1 MEWIKDIEIVMEW
14 LKDIAIVIATGAFT
28 VSGVIVGAKMSAKE
42 EMRRHRYELLLETY
56 SDIFSNFLLYSQR
69 KDADSFR
76 SLIATCEKAIL
87 ICSEKPEKVLVR
99 LIFEVSQDKPDNK
112 KVYELID
119 TLRGEAK
126 KELGK
131 RY

>member
-1 MEWIKDIEIVMEW
+1 MEWIKDI
-14 LKDIAIVIATGAFT
+14 AIVVATGVFT
-28 VSGVIVGAKMSAKE
+28 VSGVIVGAKISAKE
-42 EMRRHRYELLLETY
+42 EMRRHRYELLLEIY
-56 SDIFSNFLLYSQR
+56 SEIFSNFLLYSQR

-76 SLIATCEKAIL
+76 SMIATCEKAIL
-87 ICSEKPEKVLVR
+87 ICSEKPQKVLVR

-119 TLRGEAK
+119 MLREEAK
-126 KELGK
+126 KELSK